1 MKLEWR
7 WVLFYSLT
15 VCTLLL
21 VVKLGSQVVSVMAE
35 NKSIEREHCIIIDP
49 GHGGE
54 DGGAISFSNL
64 PESGYNL
71 DIARRLQDLIRLLG
85 YETRMIRTEDI
96 SVYTKGE
103 TLAQKKMSDLKERVR
118 IAKETRGAILLSIH
132 QNHFSDPKLQGAQVF
147 YADTEGSETLAK
159 QIQSL
164 LVSSVNPGSRRQIKK
179 SSGVYLMEH
188 IDCPGVL
195 IECGFLSNPQE
206 ELKLRDPMYQK
217 KLSAVIS
224 TAVSQFLSNT

>member
-21 VVKLGSQVVSVMAE
+21 VVKLGSRVVSVMAE
-35 NKSIEREHCIIIDP
+35 NKPIEREHCIIIDP

-118 IAKETRGAILLSIH
+118 IVKETRGAILLSIH